1 MPRKAI
7 IVLALV
13 EESERKDKKELEG
26 EILTELSRIPHV
38 IPWMERVLKVEVVD
52 YH

>member
-7 IVLALV
+7 IVVALV
-13 EESERKDKKELEG
+13 KESEGKKKNELEG
-26 EILTELSRIPHV
+26 EILAELSRSSHV

-52 YH
+52 ES